1 MAKPPSAAHH
11 RLMVVRLMA
20 ISAIVSSLSLAL
32 LLVTSG
38 T

>member
-1 MAKPPSAAHH
+1 MVI
-11 RLMVVRLMA
+11 RLLA
-20 ISAIVSSLSLAL
+20 IATIVCSVSLAL

>member
-1 MAKPPSAAHH
+1 MAKPPREAHDRCMVI
-11 RLMVVRLMA
+11 RLLA
-20 ISAIVSSLSLAL
+20 LATIVSSVSLAL